1 MLLLCLFALIT
12 INAIV
17 YADERCI
24 PEWETF
30 FEKFSQMTNDDNPRH
45 ESVLVEVLKY
55 LGQPTQLP
63 VEYPEQVA
71 LYEADFVEPVMLRG
85 FTDAATAAERQELL
99 NLRAANANLLRL
111 KGKLIFFLCYY
122 S

>member
-1 MLLLCLFALIT
+1 MLLLCLFAYIT

-24 PEWETF
+24 PEWENF
-30 FEKFSQMTNDDNPRH
+30 FEKFSQITNDDNSRH
-45 ESVLVEVLKY
+45 DSVLEEVLEDF
-55 LGQPTQLP
+55 GRPTQLP

-71 LYEADFVEPVMLRG
+71 LYEADLVEPVVLRG

-111 KGKLIFFLCYY
+111 KGKLIYLLCYY